1 VSSPRGERG
10 DEPVLSVRGLSRTY
24 TVGEGWFGR
33 RRIDAVSS
41 VDLDL
46 YEGELV
52 AVVGESGSGKTTLT
66 RMIAGL
72 VSPTSGVITHRGIE
86 LHKRT
91 RKQMKDFRRN
101 RSVVFQNP
109 YLSLNPRMRVG
120 KALEEALKVS
130 GAVAKAER
138 ATEVDRLLASVGLRA
153 DYRTKFPLMLSGGE
167 RQRVAIARAISSRPD
182 LLIAD
187 EVTSALDVSVSAHI
201 VNLLLELKEARNF
214 SCLFVTH
221 DLSLA
226 LAIADRIL
234 IMRQGAVVDSGTPH
248 ELTHQ
253 SVHEYTRQLLDLVI
267 EPTDS
272 LVPAS
277 DQS

>member
-1 VSSPRGERG
+1 MNETTATP
-10 DEPVLSVRGLSRTY
+10 LLKVRGLSRAY

-33 RRIDAVSS
+33 RRIDAVAS

-52 AVVGESGSGKTTLT
+52 ALVGESGSGKTTLT

-72 VSPTSGVITHRGIE
+72 VPPTAGVITHRGIE
-86 LHKRT
+86 FGKSSR
-91 RKQMKDFRRN
+91 RQVKEFRRH

-109 YLSLNPRMRVG
+109 YQSLNPRMRVG
-120 KALEEALKVS
+120 KALSEALKVA
-130 GAVAKAER
+130 GTVPKRER
-138 ATEVDRLLASVGLRA
+138 AVEVDRLLTSVGLPVS
-153 DYRTKFPLMLSGGE
+153 YRSKFPLMLSGGE

-187 EVTSALDVSVSAHI
+187 EVTSALDVSVSANI
-201 VNLLLELKEARNF
+201 VNLLLDLKDARNF
-214 SCLFVTH
+214 TCLFVTH

-234 IMRQGAVVDSGTPH
+234 IMRSGGIVDGGTPEQLMH
-248 ELTHQ
+248 E

-267 EPTDS
+267 KPEGAM
-272 LVPAS
+272 VPS
-277 DQS
+277 QDEG